1 MSWETADF
9 TRRHNWLHHMPVP
22 VTSIYSLYDLWEPT
36 GIGSQT
42 WEYTIPPDGMVYS
55 ICSYTHMANQITWL
69 GSQIKI
75 NGEVVWMCIGG
86 EGQSWLPGYQSAVR
100 MVEGDLLEVTLT
112 HVMDVLF
119 KYYWQLDFWREPA
132 SP

>member
-1 MSWETADF
+1 MWETADF
-9 TRRHNWLHHMPVP
+9 TRRRNWLHHMPVP
-22 VTSIYSLYDLWEPT
+22 VTSIYSTYDIWEPT
-36 GIGSQT
+36 GPGAQT
-42 WEYTIPPDGMVYS
+42 WYYEIPPDGMVYS

-75 NGEVVWMCIGG
+75 NDEVVWFQIGG
-86 EGQSWLPGYQSAVR
+86 EGQSWLPGYQAAVR

-112 HVMDVLF
+112 HVMDVLY